1 MRAEV
6 AMLDASLILQLIAAI
21 LLPLRQRATLTAVGQ
36 DDVPQDDALQD
47 VVAQEAAR
55 VLALLNPLPALT
67 GSFPRSEHP
76 STRHLESAFA
86 SGDSATAA
94 LLATIRPVV
103 FHLPWRYSYAK
114 RSDARGLEDNMA
126 FAEIIGPEAPY
137 VSERVCLGLTLIGPN
152 TFYPPHLHP
161 AIELY
166 YVVAG
171 EATWTANG
179 VSIRNPPGAFIL
191 HGSQVVHA
199 MRTHQQPLLAVY
211 TWSGDDIR
219 TTSAYTKLGKA

>member
-1 MRAEV
+1 
-6 AMLDASLILQLIAAI
+6 MLDTNLIPQLIAAVQ
-21 LLPLRQRATLTAVGQ
+21 LPLRQRATTP
-36 DDVPQDDALQD
+36 DDVGH
-47 VVAQEAAR
+47 EAAR

-67 GSFPRSEHP
+67 GTFPKSEHP
-76 STRHLESAFA
+76 STRYLKAAFA
-86 SGDSATAA
+86 AAGSAA
-94 LLATIRPVV
+94 LLTAIRPVA

-114 RSDARGLEDNMA
+114 RSDAPGLEDNMA

-152 TFYPPHLHP
+152 TFYPPHQHP

-171 EATWTANG
+171 EATWTADG
-179 VSIRNPPGAFIL
+179 VSLRNLPGAFIL
-191 HGSQVVHA
+191 HGSEVIHA

-211 TWSGDDIR
+211 TWSGEDVR
-219 TTSAYTKLGKA
+219 TTSAYTKLG

>member
-6 AMLDASLILQLIAAI
+6 TMVDSAPILQLIEAMKLRLNQRAAI
-21 LLPLRQRATLTAVGQ
+21 A
-36 DDVPQDDALQD
+36 DDVG
-47 VVAQEAAR
+47 QEAAR

-67 GSFPRSEHP
+67 GTFPKSEHP
-76 STRHLESAFA
+76 STRHLETAFA
-86 SGDSATAA
+86 ISDDTTDD
-94 LLATIRPVV
+94 LLAAVRGVA

-114 RSDARGLEDNMA
+114 RIDALGLEDNMA
-126 FAEIIGPEAPY
+126 FAEIIGPDAPY

-152 TFYPPHLHP
+152 TFYPPHRHP

-179 VSIRNPPGAFIL
+179 ASRRNSSSAFIL
-191 HGSQVVHA
+191 HRSQVVHA
-199 MRTHQQPLLAVY
+199 MQTHQEPLLAVY
-211 TWSGDDIR
+211 TWSGEDIR
-219 TTSAYTKLGKA
+219 SSSVYTKLGAA